1 MKNYR
6 LFIIAAAAL
15 VIGACQEKESLAPQK
30 QAIRFTTN
38 LGAYTKATDTSFE
51 EGDAVSLFAEE
62 PINALNVK
70 MVCSGGELIPETPIY
85 WKEGQP
91 VNQYTSFFAV
101 YPYRDDWE
109 DLSDLSVFSVN
120 ADQRTHAQYTASDLL
135 GASYMAYPDCE
146 TVPLNFTHRL
156 CRLNVEVYTY
166 SSDIS
171 VADVYLKETYGK
183 VRLGLYHRMEVYTV
197 GEKGTIRMGKSYD
210 NTWSAIVPPQAFD
223 FPVVVVMS
231 DGTMYEFE
239 TASWYNNVHFQSAK
253 SYTAFMEITED
264 TATISGSLAVENWTA
279 DNDAAFGN
287 YIADEYH
294 TEGWWS
300 IKEAGTENYQ
310 ELIYNTFNDVHFEAG
325 LSAATGKKYE
335 LVYQNG
341 RRELIFGLENAATAS
356 VGGEYILKENGSAF
370 GFSAA
375 GEYVV
380 KVFPYSGH
388 VVIDADNEVWSVIG
402 DFGDNP
408 WNTDLDMVR
417 ESSGIYSIEFES
429 HGEEFKL
436 RANHNW
442 DKNLG
447 CYYQLQGGY
456 RYPLQYGGSNMQL
469 NEAGRYQLTLDS
481 RNCTLTVILLESYVS
496 EEAINRLL
504 GSWELMDTSGNAF
517 SATITSYGYPNYNIQ
532 FYDFY
537 IAATVD
543 MSSGKL
549 KVCDQRLG
557 EWTWS
562 SYGLVYDYFLAH
574 SGDEYFF
581 LDNEDGSVVLFYLE
595 KTADGNILVTPGSC
609 DGFVFDSFEFI
620 VLLQEGDFAGA
631 YARYGNI
638 FPLPMTWTP
647 AN

>member
-6 LFIIAAAAL
+6 IFIIAAAAL
-15 VIGACQEKESLAPQK
+15 VLGACQEKESLAPRK

-38 LGAYTKATDTSFE
+38 LGAYTKATDTNFE
-51 EGDAVSLFAEE
+51 EGDAVSLFAEA

-70 MVCSGGELIPETPIY
+70 MVCRGGELIPETPVY
-85 WKEGQP
+85 WNEDQP
-91 VNQYTSFFAV
+91 ANQYTNFFAV

-166 SSDIS
+166 SSDLS
-171 VADVYLKETYGK
+171 VADVYLKEAYGK
-183 VRLGLYHRMEVYTV
+183 VRVSIFHRMNVTTV
-197 GEKGTIRMGKSYD
+197 GARGAIRMGKLYD
-210 NTWSAIVPPQAFD
+210 NTWSAIVPPQAVD

-231 DGTMYEFE
+231 DGTMYEFSAE
-239 TASWYNNVHFQSAK
+239 SWSQVYMESAK
-253 SYTAFMEITED
+253 SYTAHIEIDNQT
-264 TATISGSLAVENWTA
+264 TTISGSIAVENWTA

-294 TEGWWS
+294 TEGWWY
-300 IKEAGTENYQ
+300 IKEVGTDNYQ
-310 ELIYNTFNDVHFEAG
+310 ELIYNTFDGVHFEAG
-325 LSAATGKKYE
+325 LNTAAGTKYE

-341 RRELIFGLENAATAS
+341 RRELTFGLENTATAS

-370 GFSAA
+370 SFSAA
-375 GEYVV
+375 GECVV
-380 KVFPYSGH
+380 KVFPYSGL
-388 VVIDADNEVWSVIG
+388 VVIAADDEVWSVVG

-481 RNCTLTVILLESYVS
+481 RSCTLTVILLESY
-496 EEAINRLL
+496 ATADAFAQIM
-504 GSWELMDTSGNAF
+504 GSWQCMDTNGNNYSVA
-517 SATITSYGYPNYNIQ
+517 IYDNGYPDCIVRL
-532 FYDFY
+532 YDFD
-537 IAATVD
+537 IAATFD
-543 MSSGKL
+543 LPSGKV
-549 KVCDQRLG
+549 KVCFQRLG
-557 EWTWS
+557 EWNWGD
-562 SYGLVYDYFLAH
+562 YGLVYDYFLAH
-574 SGDEYFF
+574 SGGQNFF
-581 LDNEDGSVVLFYLE
+581 LEEDGSVALFYLE
-595 KTADGNILVTPGSC
+595 KTAGGNILVSPGKY
-609 DGFVFDSFEFI
+609 DGEVFDSFEFI
-620 VLLQEGDFAGA
+620 TIIQEGDFAGL
-631 YARYGNI
+631 YARYGVA

>member
-6 LFIIAAAAL
+6 IFIIAAAAL
-15 VIGACQEKESLAPQK
+15 VLGACQEKESLAPRK
-30 QAIRFTTN
+30 QGIRFTTN
-38 LGAYTKATDTSFE
+38 LGAYTKATDTNFE
-51 EGDAVSLFAEE
+51 EGDAVSLFAEA

-70 MVCSGGELIPETPIY
+70 MVCRGGELIPETPVY
-85 WKEGQP
+85 WNEDQP
-91 VNQYTSFFAV
+91 ANQYTNFFAV

-166 SSDIS
+166 SSDLS

-183 VRLGLYHRMEVYTV
+183 VRLGLYHRMEVFTV

-231 DGTMYEFE
+231 DGTMYEFAAE
-239 TASWYNNVHFQSAK
+239 SWSQVYMESAK
-253 SYTAFMEITED
+253 SYTAHIEIDNQT
-264 TATISGSLAVENWTA
+264 TTISGSIAVENWTA

-294 TEGWWS
+294 TEGWWY
-300 IKEAGTENYQ
+300 IKEVGTDNYQ
-310 ELIYNTFNDVHFEAG
+310 ELIYNTFDGVHFEAG
-325 LSAATGKKYE
+325 LNTAAGTKYE

-341 RRELIFGLENAATAS
+341 RRELTFGLENTATAS

-370 GFSAA
+370 SFSAA
-375 GEYVV
+375 GECVV
-380 KVFPYSGH
+380 KVFPYSGL
-388 VVIDADNEVWSVIG
+388 VVIAADDEVWSVVG

-417 ESSGIYSIEFES
+417 ESSGIYSIDFES
-429 HGEEFKL
+429 YGQEFKL
-436 RANHNW
+436 RANHGW
-442 DKNLG
+442 DKNFG
-447 CYYQLQGGY
+447 CS
-456 RYPLQYGGSNMQL
+456 YPLWTGGSYWLNYGGDNITL
-469 NEAGRYQLTLDS
+469 AEAGKYHLELDS
-481 RNCTLTVILLESYVS
+481 RRCRLSVTLLESYAS
-496 EEAINRLL
+496 EDAFAQIL
-504 GSWELMDTSGNAF
+504 GSWQCMDTNGNNYSVA
-517 SATITSYGYPNYNIQ
+517 IYDNGYPNCTVRL
-532 FYDFY
+532 YDFD
-537 IAATVD
+537 IAATYD
-543 MSSGKL
+543 LSKGKV
-549 KVCDQRLG
+549 KVCFQRLG
-557 EWTWS
+557 EWNWNN
-562 SYGLVYDYFLAH
+562 YGLVYDYFLAH
-574 SGDEYFF
+574 SGDQNFF
-581 LDNEDGSVVLFYLE
+581 LEEDGSAVLFYLE
-595 KTADGNILVTPGSC
+595 KTADGNILVSPGSY
-609 DGFVFDSFEFI
+609 GGVVFDSFEFI
-620 VLLQEGDFAGA
+620 IMLQEESYAGY
-631 YARYGNI
+631 YAQYGVA